1 MQRIIKHT
9 INSDTVIRD
18 FLKNSYSY
26 RRIYNLKE
34 SGKILLNG
42 TLVTAS
48 ERAKAGD
55 ELTLVFEENLT
66 FNYTAKDVGLKIIYE
81 DEDLIVV
88 YKPQGVTS
96 MPVNPQRGNDLFNG
110 LAYLRPGLVFRV
122 VTRLDKNTSGLV
134 LLAKNALTHS
144 ILYEKMPWIKK
155 EYVALVSGKI
165 NAPLKINA
173 PILSNGEKRRVV
185 DKTGKPAETI
195 VVSSKPVGDNFSLVT
210 VQLKTGRTHQIRVHL
225 SHVGHPIV
233 GDELYGGMGSGGQ
246 ALVCNKL
253 EFLHPITKKKIS
265 ITINGEEEILQRI

>member
-9 INSDTVIRD
+9 IHSDTVIRD

-26 RRIYNLKE
+26 RRIYNIKE

-144 ILYEKMPWIKK
+144 ILYEKMPQIKK
-155 EYVALVSGKI
+155 EYVALVLI
-165 NAPLKINA
+165 N
-173 PILSNGEKRRVV
+173 V
-185 DKTGKPAETI
+185 
-195 VVSSKPVGDNFSLVT
+195 
-210 VQLKTGRTHQIRVHL
+210 
-225 SHVGHPIV
+225 
-233 GDELYGGMGSGGQ
+233 
-246 ALVCNKL
+246 
-253 EFLHPITKKKIS
+253 
-265 ITINGEEEILQRI
+265 